1 MVGKHRAFGLCL
13 RHDLIPWASSE
24 IEWLPAPWTVDA
36 LRKKPDTCSRNLQ
49 DNLPRQLDLDWRS
62 GYIPLEH
69 DALYK
74 GSLAVVKMPWSQCHL
89 KKSKY
94 PILIRQPWKH
104 GQVQQWG
111 PVGGPYCVPGKES
124 ASLVLLGFLGQL
136 LFSESQLLAVLEKV
150 PLLSIPFECVTTGT
164 GAQFLKKDP
173 LKFFPC
179 STKKETYTFI
189 RQTLFVEPED
199 RNVFDRLV
207 SGDDSCGNIAGGF
220 CE

>member
-150 PLLSIPFECVTTGT
+150 TMLFYYGCV
-164 GAQFLKKDP
+164 
-173 LKFFPC
+173 
-179 STKKETYTFI
+179 
-189 RQTLFVEPED
+189 
-199 RNVFDRLV
+199 
-207 SGDDSCGNIAGGF
+207 GDDQCMKEMSDWEGLSSPRSTDVQQVLSTGEGPIKTGCCCRKQDSHRQCGRS
-220 CE
+220 